1 METTSPLRYA
11 RTLKMLVETRLRR
24 PYQINV
30 SPVTSKDIFDDF
42 GKYVALR
49 HSIPQN
55 IWLTNFLAG

>member
-1 METTSPLRYA
+1 
-11 RTLKMLVETRLRR
+11 MLVETRLRR